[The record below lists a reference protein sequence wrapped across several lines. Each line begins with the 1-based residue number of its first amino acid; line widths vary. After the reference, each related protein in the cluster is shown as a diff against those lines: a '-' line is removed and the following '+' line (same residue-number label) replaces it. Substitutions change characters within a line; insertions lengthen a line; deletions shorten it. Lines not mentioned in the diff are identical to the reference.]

1 MCTLVI
7 GKAKLD
13 RKKQIT
19 MIIAINKK
27 PKLVR
32 IIVWTMEG
40 RGNTRVQAR
49 GAEKGGKKGKNAAK
63 KRKKKQNKKRARD
76 LWVCV
81 RHDACLLGEKC
92 DAYAPACTL
101 GGSLNFTESRDWT
114 KRRRGGDMR

>member
-1 MCTLVI
+1 MVI

-63 KRKKKQNKKRARD
+63 KKEKKAKQKKGKRLMGVCKTRCVSLGRK
-76 LWVCV
+76 
-81 RHDACLLGEKC
+81 
-92 DAYAPACTL
+92 
-101 GGSLNFTESRDWT
+101 
-114 KRRRGGDMR
+114 M

>member
-1 MCTLVI
+1 MSDWNGVGGWMDWEQMGGLHRTTAAVRGTSKREKEKEGEKKQEGRCALLVI

-27 PKLVR
+27 PKPVR

-49 GAEKGGKKGKNAAK
+49 GAEKGGKKEKTQQ
-63 KRKKKQNKKRARD
+63 KKQNKKGQETYG
-76 LWVCV
+76 CV
-81 RHDACLLGEKC
+81 
-92 DAYAPACTL
+92 
-101 GGSLNFTESRDWT
+101 
-114 KRRRGGDMR
+114 